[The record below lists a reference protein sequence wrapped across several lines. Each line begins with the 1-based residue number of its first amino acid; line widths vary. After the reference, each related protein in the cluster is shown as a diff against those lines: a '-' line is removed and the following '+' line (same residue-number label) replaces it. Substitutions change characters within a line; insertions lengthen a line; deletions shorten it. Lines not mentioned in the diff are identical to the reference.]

1 MSLGVKNYVLTIC
14 EKPDAA
20 RRIAR
25 AIGTSEFKETRID
38 GVEVYVSKDGKK
50 TYVVCS
56 ALGHLYT
63 LEDPTSKRRIYP
75 VFDVEWIP
83 LSKKGERINRILGV
97 IGKLAKDASH
107 FVNSCDFDQ
116 EGEVIGYNILKY
128 ACKNKYDD
136 ASRAKFSTLTDD
148 ELRSAF
154 DNMEQGT
161 GRGLADAGRTRHML
175 DFIYGVNLSRALSE
189 SAYQSNKR
197 FRNLTIGRVQGPTL
211 SFVVDR
217 EVEIRSHLPVPF
229 WVVAAKF
236 AKDDQVFDA
245 HCEKERINKFAEAE
259 QILLACEGKDG
270 RVDDMNSTTVRLRP
284 PPPFNLGD
292 LQQEAYR
299 LFHFSPSFTLSIAEK
314 LYLAA
319 LISYPRTSS
328 QKLPRSINYKKII
341 KNLAGINVYSSLTND
356 LLQGRLIPN
365 EGIKDDPAHPAI
377 HPTGEL
383 PKRRLEGIES
393 KLYDLIVK
401 RFFATFGDAATIEKI
416 VVLIDVNGY
425 NFKANGRITKYA
437 GWIKYYRPYATM
449 HDIEL
454 PQLNVGDILTNKGI
468 KSTEKFTQPPL
479 RFNQASLLD
488 MMEKEQ
494 IGTKATRA
502 EIIRTLIDRG
512 YITSESIEAT
522 DLGFAVIESMRSYM
536 PDIVSTELTREMEK
550 QLDEVALGKLSG
562 DNVIDGAV
570 ETLIDTLTVFKSK
583 ESEVGK
589 RMDSAIAITVI
600 TQNVVGTCPLCKDG
614 KLRIIRS
621 KLSGKRFVGCSNFGK
636 GCKGSMPLPQKGVIR
651 KTKKVCSVCKWPIV
665 FVRFKNRKFSWKLC
679 INIRCPTKKNT
690 GKQLSKNNQV
700 EKVHYNV

>member
-1 MSLGVKNYVLTIC
+1 VLGVKNYILTIC

-25 AIGTSEFKETRID
+25 AIGKDEFREARID
-38 GVEVYVSKDGKK
+38 GVEVYISRYGKK
-50 TYVVCS
+50 RYVVCS

-63 LEDPTSKRRIYP
+63 LEDPTAKRHIYP

-83 LSKKGERINRILGV
+83 LSHEKNRERVARIISV
-97 IGKLAKDASH
+97 ISKLARDASH

-128 ACKNKYDD
+128 ACNSKHDN
-136 ASRAKFSTLTDD
+136 AFRAKFSTLTDD

-154 DNMEQGT
+154 ETMEQGT
-161 GRGLADAGRTRHML
+161 GKGLADAGRTRHML

-189 SAYQSNKR
+189 SVYQSNKR

-211 SFVVDR
+211 SFVVER
-217 EVEIRSHLPVPF
+217 ELEIRTHLPVPF
-229 WVVAAKF
+229 WVVTAKF
-236 AKDDQVFDA
+236 AKDDQIFDA
-245 HCEKERINKFAEAE
+245 QYEKGKIYKLTEAN
-259 QILLACEGKDG
+259 QILLACKGKNGSVNDI
-270 RVDDMNSTTVRLRP
+270 NSTTVRQRP
-284 PPPFNLGD
+284 PAPFNLGD

-314 LYLAA
+314 LYLDA

-341 KNLAGINVYSSLTND
+341 RNLAGINVYSSLVND
-356 LLQGRLIPN
+356 LLKGKLIPN

-383 PKRRLEGIES
+383 PKRRLEGTEW

-401 RFFATFGDAATIEKI
+401 RFLATFGDPATIERI

-425 NFKANGRITKYA
+425 KFKANGRITKYA
-437 GWIKYYRPYATM
+437 GWTKYYSPYANM
-449 HDIEL
+449 HDVEL
-454 PQLNVGDILTNKGI
+454 PQLNVGDILANKGI
-468 KSTEKFTQPPL
+468 KSAEKFTQPPL
-479 RFNQASLLD
+479 RFNQASLLE

-502 EIIRTLIDRG
+502 EIIKTLIDRG

-550 QLDEVALGKLSG
+550 QLDEVELGKLPS
-562 DNVIDGAV
+562 DNVIDRAV
-570 ETLIDTLTVFKSK
+570 EKLIGTLAVFKSK
-583 ESEVGK
+583 EAEVGK
-589 RMDSAIAITVI
+589 GMNAAIVTTAMA
-600 TQNVVGTCPLCKDG
+600 QNVVGTCPLCKDG
-614 KLRIIRS
+614 QLRIIRS
-621 KLSGKRFVGCSNFGK
+621 KQSGKRFVGCSNFGK
-636 GCKGSMPLPQKGVIR
+636 GCKGSMPLPQTGIVR
-651 KTKKVCSVCKWPIV
+651 KTRKVCSVCKWPIV

-679 INIRCPTKKNT
+679 ININCPTKKNA
-690 GKQLSKNNQV
+690 V
-700 EKVHYNV
+700 EKIK

>member
-1 MSLGVKNYVLTIC
+1 MSLGIKNYVLTIC

-25 AIGTSEFKETRID
+25 AIGTDEFKETRID
-38 GVEVYVSKDGKK
+38 GVEVYVSKAGKK

-75 VFDVEWIP
+75 VFDLEWIP
-83 LSKKGERINRILGV
+83 LSEKGRERINRILGV

-128 ACKNKYDD
+128 ACNDKYDG
-136 ASRAKFSTLTDD
+136 AFRAKFSTLTDD

-154 DNMEQGT
+154 ENMDQGT
-161 GRGLADAGRTRHML
+161 GKGLADAGRARHML

-217 EVEIRSHLPVPF
+217 EIEIRSHLPVPF
-229 WVVAAKF
+229 WVVTAKF
-236 AKDDQVFDA
+236 AKDNQAFDA
-245 HCEKERINKFAEAE
+245 QYEKERINRLAEAE
-259 QILLACEGKDG
+259 QILLACKGKNG
-270 RVDDMNSTTVRLRP
+270 RVDAISSTTVRLRP
-284 PPPFNLGD
+284 PAPFNLGD

-299 LFHFSPSFTLSIAEK
+299 LFHYSPSFTLSIAEK
-314 LYLAA
+314 LYLEA

-328 QKLPRSINYKKII
+328 QKLPRSINYEKII
-341 KNLAGINVYSSLTND
+341 RNLAAINVYSSFAND
-356 LLQGRLIPN
+356 LLRGRLIPN
-365 EGIKDDPAHPAI
+365 EGVKDDPAHPAI

-383 PKRRLEGIES
+383 PKRKLEATEW

-401 RFFATFGDAATIEKI
+401 RFFASFGDPATIERI

-425 NFKANGRITKYA
+425 KFKANGRITKYA
-437 GWIKYYRPYATM
+437 GWTKYYRPYATS

-454 PQLNVGDILTNKGI
+454 PQLSVGDILANKGI

-488 MMEKEQ
+488 RMEKEQ

-502 EIIRTLIDRG
+502 EIIKTLIYRG
-512 YITSESIEAT
+512 YVTSESIEAT
-522 DLGFAVIESMRSYM
+522 DLGFAVVEAMRSYM

-550 QLDEVALGKLSG
+550 QLDEVELGNIPS
-562 DNVIDGAV
+562 DNVIDHAV
-570 ETLIDTLTVFKSK
+570 EKLINTLAVFKSN
-583 ESEVGK
+583 EVEVGK
-589 RMDSAIAITVI
+589 VMNAAIVTTAMM
-600 TQNVVGTCPLCKDG
+600 QNTVGTCPLCKDG
-614 KLRIIRS
+614 QLRIIRS
-621 KLSGKRFVGCSNFGK
+621 KQSGKRFVGCSNFGK
-636 GCKGSMPLPQKGVIR
+636 GCKGSMPLPQTGIIR
-651 KTKKVCSVCKWPIV
+651 KTKKVCSVCKWPVV

-679 INIRCPTKKNT
+679 ININCPTKKN
-690 GKQLSKNNQV
+690 KV
-700 EKVHYNV
+700 EKIK

>member
-1 MSLGVKNYVLTIC
+1 VSLGVKNYFLTIC

-20 RRIAR
+20 KRIAR
-25 AIGTSEFKETRID
+25 AIGTDEFKETRID

-63 LEDPTSKRRIYP
+63 LEDPTSNRRIYP

-83 LSKKGERINRILGV
+83 LSEKGERIDRILRV

-128 ACKNKYDD
+128 ACNHKYED
-136 ASRAKFSTLTDD
+136 AFRAKFSTLTDD

-154 DNMEQGT
+154 ENMEQRT
-161 GRGLADAGRTRHML
+161 GKGLADAGRARHML

-217 EVEIRSHLPVPF
+217 EIEIRSHLPVPF
-229 WVVAAKF
+229 WVVTAKF
-236 AKDDQVFDA
+236 AKDNQVFDA
-245 HCEKERINKFAEAE
+245 QYEKERINRFAEAE
-259 QILLACEGKDG
+259 QILLACKGKNG
-270 RVDDMNSTTVRLRP
+270 RVDDISSTTVRLRP
-284 PPPFNLGD
+284 PAPFNLGD

-299 LFHFSPSFTLSIAEK
+299 LFHYSPSFTLSIAEK
-314 LYLAA
+314 LYLDA

-341 KNLAGINVYSSLTND
+341 RNLAGINVYSSLAND
-356 LLQGRLIPN
+356 LLNGRLIPN

-383 PKRRLEGIES
+383 PKRRLEGTEW

-401 RFFATFGDAATIEKI
+401 RFFATFGDPAMIERI

-425 NFKANGRITKYA
+425 KFKANGRITKYA
-437 GWIKYYRPYATM
+437 GWTKYYTPYANM
-449 HDIEL
+449 HDVEL
-454 PQLNVGDILTNKGI
+454 PQLNVGDILANKGI
-468 KSTEKFTQPPL
+468 KSTEKFTQSPM

-502 EIIRTLIDRG
+502 EIIKTLIDRG
-512 YITSESIEAT
+512 YITSEMIEAT
-522 DLGFAVIESMRSYM
+522 DLGFAVIESMRNYM

-550 QLDEVALGKLSG
+550 QLDAVELGKLPS
-562 DNVIDGAV
+562 DNVIDRAV
-570 ETLIDTLTVFKSK
+570 KKLINTLAVFKSK
-583 ESEVGK
+583 EVEVGK
-589 RMDSAIAITVI
+589 VMNAAIVTAAMM
-600 TQNVVGTCPLCKDG
+600 QNIVGTCPLCKDG
-614 KLRIIRS
+614 QLRIIRS
-621 KLSGKRFVGCSNFGK
+621 KQSGKRFVGCSNFGK
-636 GCKGSMPLPQKGVIR
+636 GCKGSMPLPQTGTIR
-651 KTKKVCSVCKWPIV
+651 KTKKVCNVCKWPIV
-665 FVRFKNRKFSWKLC
+665 FVRFKNRNFSWKLC
-679 INIRCPTKKNT
+679 ININCPTKKNT
-690 GKQLSKNNQV
+690 V
-700 EKVHYNV
+700 EKFK